1 MRTTSA
7 PSPISWAIST
17 CRSTARPSLW
27 PWWSAAW
34 KNTSWR
40 KSPACITV
48 KPKQIVEIGP
58 FKIEFIHVTHSIV
71 SAVALAIT
79 TPLGVIIHTGD
90 FKVDPTPT
98 DNELFDL
105 HTLADY
111 GKRGVLLLLSD
122 STNSDRPGY
131 TESERAVRPR
141 MEEIFNRAERRVVV
155 SCFSS
160 SIHRIQLVLDL
171 AQECGRRVAVI
182 GRSMVSVTEIAHSL
196 GLLDIPDGI
205 LLRPQDA
212 MGVAADKVTFL
223 ISGTQGEPMSALS
236 RVAVDNHKH
245 VSVEKGDTVVLSSR
259 IIPGNE
265 KAIFRMIDHMAR
277 RGADVLYG
285 SMNPPLH
292 VSGHASVEE
301 MKLVLNLVRPRYFMP
316 IHGEFRQLSK
326 HARLAE
332 HLRFAGL
339 EESFIMES
347 GEILEI
353 DHHGA
358 RKAGK
363 VPVGHVCIDS
373 GSVDDVVQDMV
384 IRDRRHLSEDGIV
397 LPIIAINRNSGRM
410 ESLPEI
416 VSRGFNAGDGVGV
429 HRESPPVRGQNS
441 GRLESGGEDRLGR
454 HEGKDPRGPEAL
466 HREGDVAAS
475 ADHAGDSG
483 SIAARYLEDASGF
496 RGSAARLIVPA
507 DEAGIA
513 AALREASAAGVPVTV
528 AGGGTGVTGGGVPLG
543 GWVLSVEKLNR
554 LEIHPGFAIAGAGV
568 PLRDLQAAAQ
578 RTGQFYPP
586 DPTENSAFLGGTIS
600 TNASGSRSFRFGAT
614 RRWVKCLRVV
624 LADGRR
630 LDLRRGDALDFD
642 PGTDSAARC
651 HQEHRRLPLAA
662 GDGLA

>member
-1 MRTTSA
+1 MSDHKLQVIPLGGLGEFGMNMT
-7 PSPISWAIST
+7 AIRYADHLIVIDSGMMFPEAELLGVDLVMPDLT
-17 CRSTARPSLW
+17 FLKENQQFIRALILTHGHEDHIGAVPYFLSEIDVPVYGTAFTLALVDRRLEEYELENEP
-27 PWWSAAW
+27 
-34 KNTSWR
+34 R
-40 KSPACITV
+40 FIQIR
-48 KPKQIVEIGP
+48 PKQIVEIGP

-79 TPLGVIIHTGD
+79 TPLGVIVHTGD

-111 GKRGVLLLLSD
+111 GRRGVLLLLSD

-141 MEEIFNRAERRVVV
+141 MEEIFNRSERRVLV

-171 AQECGRRVAVI
+171 AQEYGRRVAFY

-196 GLLDIPDGI
+196 GLLDIPDAI

-212 MGVAADKVTFL
+212 MDLPPAKVAIL
-223 ISGTQGEPMSALS
+223 ISGTQGEPMSALA

-245 VSVEKGDTVVLSSR
+245 VSVEAGDTVVLSAR

-265 KAIFRMIDHMAR
+265 KAIFRMVDHMSR

-301 MKLVLNLVRPRYFMP
+301 MKLVLNLVRPRYFVP

-339 EESFIMES
+339 EESFVMES
-347 GEILEI
+347 GETLEI

-358 RKAGK
+358 RKAGR
-363 VPVGHVCIDS
+363 VTVGRVCIDS
-373 GSVDDVVQDMV
+373 GSVDEVVQEVV

-397 LPIIAINRNSGRM
+397 LPIIAINRHTGRM

-416 VSRGFNAGDGVGV
+416 VSRGFALAEDGSEFMQSARQIVAKTLEGSNQEEKTDWGV
-429 HRESPPVRGQNS
+429 MKEKIRADLKRYIVKETSRRPLIMPVI
-441 GRLESGGEDRLGR
+441 LE
-454 HEGKDPRGPEAL
+454 
-466 HREGDVAAS
+466 V
-475 ADHAGDSG
+475 
-483 SIAARYLEDASGF
+483 
-496 RGSAARLIVPA
+496 
-507 DEAGIA
+507 
-513 AALREASAAGVPVTV
+513 
-528 AGGGTGVTGGGVPLG
+528 
-543 GWVLSVEKLNR
+543 
-554 LEIHPGFAIAGAGV
+554 
-568 PLRDLQAAAQ
+568 
-578 RTGQFYPP
+578 
-586 DPTENSAFLGGTIS
+586 
-600 TNASGSRSFRFGAT
+600 
-614 RRWVKCLRVV
+614 
-624 LADGRR
+624 
-630 LDLRRGDALDFD
+630 
-642 PGTDSAARC
+642 
-651 HQEHRRLPLAA
+651 
-662 GDGLA
+662 